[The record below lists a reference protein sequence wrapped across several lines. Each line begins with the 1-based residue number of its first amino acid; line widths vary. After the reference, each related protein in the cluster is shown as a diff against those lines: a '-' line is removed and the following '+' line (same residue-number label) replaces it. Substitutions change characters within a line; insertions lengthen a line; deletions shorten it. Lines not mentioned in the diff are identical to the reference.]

1 MATRLDKN
9 AEREM
14 GYEKEKCFGLVFV
27 VCWLVLTEMMC
38 KAGTIK

>member
-9 AEREM
+9 AKREM
-14 GYEKEKCFGLVFV
+14 GYEKEKFFVFV
-27 VCWLVLTEMMC
+27 VCWLVLTEMMF